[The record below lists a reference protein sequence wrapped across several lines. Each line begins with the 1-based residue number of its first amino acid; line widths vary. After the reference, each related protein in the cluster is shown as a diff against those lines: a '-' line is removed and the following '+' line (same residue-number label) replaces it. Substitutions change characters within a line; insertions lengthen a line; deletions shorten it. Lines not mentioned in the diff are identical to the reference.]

1 MPEMAEYRRAVDM
14 LSQLEG
20 DNKDKKREILQ
31 ILEQN
36 NALERNL
43 LAIIVIRPNF
53 NLHKVREY
61 EINIYLAERHGNTLD
76 S

>member
-1 MPEMAEYRRAVDM
+1 MPEMAEYRRAVNM

-53 NLHKVREY
+53 NLHKVRKY
-61 EINIYLAERHGNTLD
+61 ELNTTLA
-76 S
+76 